1 MERGDHSHRARYGK
15 LAPASAAASS
25 LSVQAAA
32 CHLAPAGEP
41 YGARAGI
48 GCSVGT
54 GGMGQHFSSCLGL
67 TEPGIP
73 VLTLLKPVTQ
83 TLPEAEVRANPQAAG
98 TLLWVR

>member
-1 MERGDHSHRARYGK
+1 MERGDHSHRARW
-15 LAPASAAASS
+15 LAPISAAASS
-25 LSVQAAA
+25 LPVQAAA
-32 CHLAPAGEP
+32 RHLAPAGEP

-67 TEPGIP
+67 TEPDIP

-83 TLPEAEVRANPQAAG
+83 TLPEAEVRASPQAAE
-98 TLLWVR
+98 TLLG